1 MKVFIGNGQNWQ
13 DGVKK
18 LYDKSF
24 LPPFSQVV
32 LDFLHDLSKEI
43 LQNKRLREF
52 PELIAL
58 GFWLRKGSIVK
69 IQEDF
74 LKYSAHK
81 VIKPRGVAL
90 HFAPANVDTIF
101 VYSWVLSLLA
111 GNSNIIR
118 ISQKENEALLK
129 LVDIIRNCLQD
140 KKYEQISERL
150 FVCSYEHNEKV
161 TEFLS
166 LHCHTRVIW
175 GGDETVKTIR
185 KIPLAPLANE
195 LVFADRFSLVAL
207 SSEAVLNAATEEFSR
222 LLHNFYNDAFTFDQ
236 MACSSP
242 RLVVWIGEDE
252 VVMKA
257 KEKFW
262 QALEQL
268 VKEKNYEVAPAMN
281 MNRLTT
287 AFYYAAHN
295 YSLPQS
301 SVLQTE
307 IKRIAIMELS
317 DEIRSMHCGA
327 GLFLEYEAESLDQVA
342 SLLADKDQTL
352 TYYGFSKDELIQF
365 VSNIQNRA
373 IDRIVPIGE
382 ALNFSKVWDGV
393 DLLVSFTREIDIR

>member
-52 PELIAL
+52 QELIAL

-207 SSEAVLNAATEEFSR
+207 SANAVLTATAEKFSL
-222 LLHNFYNDAFTFDQ
+222 LLHNFYNDAYTFDQ

-242 RLVVWIGEDE
+242 RLVVWVGENVE
-252 VVMKA
+252 VTEA

-262 QALEQL
+262 QAMEQV
-268 VKEKNYEVAPAMN
+268 VKEKSYEVPPAIN

-287 AFYYAAHN
+287 AFYYAAQN
-295 YSLPQS
+295 YSLPNAS
-301 SVLQTE
+301 LFRTE
-307 IKRIAIMELS
+307 VKRIAINQIL
-317 DEIRSMHCGA
+317 DDVRSMHCGA

-365 VSNIQNRA
+365 VTNIQNRA

-382 ALNFSKVWDGV
+382 ALNFSKVWDGM
-393 DLLVSFTREIDIR
+393 DLLVSFTREIDIK